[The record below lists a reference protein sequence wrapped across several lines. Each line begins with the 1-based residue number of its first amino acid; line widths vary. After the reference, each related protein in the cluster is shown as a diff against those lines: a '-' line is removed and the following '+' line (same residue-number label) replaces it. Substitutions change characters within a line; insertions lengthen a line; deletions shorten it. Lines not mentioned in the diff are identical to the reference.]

1 MNPEVCIHINNLS
14 KRYKKSDDD
23 CLKQISLSINS
34 GEKFGILGPNGAG
47 KTTLISILCGVIP
60 PSGGNYQYFEQ
71 SRILQPHSVKK
82 KIGFVPQDYSFY
94 EDLTPSQNIDYFG
107 ALYLLAKDEIKI
119 RKEVILSALGL
130 SKVADKKIRTFS
142 GGLKRRMNLAIG
154 IIHKPSILFLDE
166 PTVGADVQSKYAMM
180 QYLNEV
186 NKEGTTIIYTS
197 HHMSEAEDFCNRIAL
212 IDNGKLIAC
221 DTLSNLFNFYKTSD
235 LKSLFINL
243 TGESFRDFHV

>member
-1 MNPEVCIHINNLS
+1 
-14 KRYKKSDDD
+14 
-23 CLKQISLSINS
+23 
-34 GEKFGILGPNGAG
+34 
-47 KTTLISILCGVIP
+47 
-60 PSGGNYQYFEQ
+60 
-71 SRILQPHSVKK
+71 
-82 KIGFVPQDYSFY
+82 
-94 EDLTPSQNIDYFG
+94 
-107 ALYLLAKDEIKI
+107 
-119 RKEVILSALGL
+119 
-130 SKVADKKIRTFS
+130 
-142 GGLKRRMNLAIG
+142 MNLAIG

-180 QYLNEV
+180 QYLNEM